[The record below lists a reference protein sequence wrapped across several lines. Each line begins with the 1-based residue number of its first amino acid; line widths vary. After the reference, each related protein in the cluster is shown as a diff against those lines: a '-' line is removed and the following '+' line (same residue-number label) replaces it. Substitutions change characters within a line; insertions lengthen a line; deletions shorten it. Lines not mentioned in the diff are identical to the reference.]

1 MAAIDV
7 RRLVLVGATGAKDA
21 AATVVAV
28 VLLLTLAA
36 RALALLQLVVERLS
50 SIQLPY
56 LLEDV

>member
-7 RRLVLVGATGAKDA
+7 RRLVLVGATGAKAA

>member
-21 AATVVAV
+21 AATVGAV